1 MGKGD
6 QTRGTILDAAL
17 DVASTVGLEALSIGR
32 LAERVGLSKS
42 GLFAHFRSK
51 EALQLEVLEHAR
63 ADFIQGVVAPALGA
77 PRGLPRLRALFDN
90 WLAWGRGAPG
100 REGGC
105 VFLQAAAEYDDR
117 PGEVRACLAASQRDW
132 TGALER
138 AAQQSVDEGHLAA
151 GTDAR
156 QLAFELYGL
165 MMSCHFHTRLLDEAS
180 AADRAVAGFERL
192 LACHAAPSDSP
203 AAERP

>member
-90 WLAWGRGAPG
+90 WLAWGRGARTSVLGGWGAAVTAARLSLSSKPG
-100 REGGC
+100 W
-105 VFLQAAAEYDDR
+105 R
-117 PGEVRACLAASQRDW
+117 PPISSR
-132 TGALER
+132 
-138 AAQQSVDEGHLAA
+138 
-151 GTDAR
+151 
-156 QLAFELYGL
+156 
-165 MMSCHFHTRLLDEAS
+165 
-180 AADRAVAGFERL
+180 
-192 LACHAAPSDSP
+192 
-203 AAERP
+203 